1 MSYKN
6 LQHYRNTVH
15 LYLDGIWLLSKNKK
29 QARNTMYH
37 LLSIKMNIDRD
48 DTHVSKFNR
57 AQCREAIRI
66 LRPMY
71 IQLYGKDIPYKSK
84 NAISVEPNEC
94 EVNGRTMYYVDKTF
108 DFIVKYVT
116 ELENQEAKVTYE
128 NIKATISCKANSLY
142 ADGSIVDFSNI
153 SEKLE
158 QTFMVDLLNN
168 ILDGRVTFEKL
179 AKWICEQV
187 VVAYKVTIETT
198 NGELYVYEEY

>member
-15 LYLDGIWLLSKNKK
+15 IYLDGIWLLSKNKK

-37 LLSIKMNIDRD
+37 ILSVKMNLDRD

-57 AQCREAIRI
+57 AQCKEAIRI

-71 IQLYGKDIPYKSK
+71 IQLYGRDIPYKIKCRNNSE
-84 NAISVEPNEC
+84 NDVD
-94 EVNGRTMYYVDKTF
+94 EVKINTMYYVDKTF

-116 ELENQEAKVTYE
+116 ELDVQEAKVSYE
-128 NIKATISCKANSLY
+128 NIKVTISCKANSLY

-153 SEKLE
+153 AEKFE
-158 QTFMVDLLNN
+158 QIFMVDMLNN

-179 AKWICEQV
+179 AQWICDQV
-187 VVAYKVTIETT
+187 VVAYKVMIETA
-198 NGELYVYEEY
+198 NNERFIYEEY